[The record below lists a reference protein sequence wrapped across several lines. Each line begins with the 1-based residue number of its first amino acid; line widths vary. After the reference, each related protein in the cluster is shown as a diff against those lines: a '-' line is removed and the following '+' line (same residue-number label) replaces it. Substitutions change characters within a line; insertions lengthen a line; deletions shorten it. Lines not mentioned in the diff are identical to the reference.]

1 MVRKDFY
8 INRIMLVILLS
19 LLSLV
24 ILVGAIV
31 AAVLFVDAEFKV
43 LMIVILI
50 ELVVAYAAIFFSKKL
65 SCALYGIN
73 ALLTIVVFVVFAA
86 SYPVSRNPE
95 VCAVLLLFVLDLVC
109 MWVCCV
115 WSAVVSVNG
124 EVVFFQGVGFK
135 KYLICRSIDVVRR
148 GLFHTVTIKTAS
160 GKIRVPFVNDVDQL
174 VDCVLNARLEREDV
188 TVCE

>member
-1 MVRKDFY
+1 MVQKDFC
-8 INRIMLVILLS
+8 ISKTASLVLLS
-19 LLSLV
+19 VLSLV

-86 SYPVSRNPE
+86 SYGLSRNPE

-109 MWVCCV
+109 MWGCCV
-115 WSAVVSVNG
+115 WSAVVSVNSK
-124 EVVFFQGVGFK
+124 VVFFQGVGFK
-135 KYLICRSIDVVRR
+135 KYLICSSIDVVRR

-160 GKIRVPFVNDVDQL
+160 GKISVPFVNDVDQL
-174 VDCVLNARLEREDV
+174 VDCVLNVRLEREDV